1 MRENKGQNQLFFKGD
16 EKGFS
21 VELKGTKYRVTYLR
35 MCSTWAFQSRVGV
48 IHRPRSL
55 KKFTYWTDLLFILM
69 GGRLLTLRRFDVM
82 YACLI
87 EA

>member
-1 MRENKGQNQLFFKGD
+1 MCENKGQNQLFSKGD

-21 VELKGTKYRVTYLR
+21 VKLKGTKYRVTYLR
-35 MCSTWAFQSRVGV
+35 MCSAWAFQSRVGV
-48 IHRPRSL
+48 MHSPRFL
-55 KKFTYWTDLLFILM
+55 KRFTYWTDLLFILM

-87 EA
+87 GA